1 MVDRTELQQKARLVE
16 SHRQHLEELQKRM
29 EDVSAVVSE
38 HQITAEILNR
48 LSKMS
53 ESGTASAHITIGSG
67 VTLNYQHSE
76 QQTGTALV
84 DLGGGIFAEREW
96 QDAANIIEK
105 RKDDFI
111 QIHESLLTQAG
122 SIEQRLGTLASE
134 FNAAAEKLQSQ
145 NQIDTETQSPTS
157 EPPKSQKSQPKTQK
171 RRRGSRFGGELT
183 LDD

>member
-1 MVDRTELQQKARLVE
+1 MVDRSELQQKARLVE

-29 EDVSAVVSE
+29 EDVSAVVAE

-48 LSKMS
+48 LSNMAEEGK
-53 ESGTASAHITIGSG
+53 ASAHVTIGSG
-67 VTLNYQHSE
+67 VTLNYKHE
-76 QQTGTALV
+76 GKKTGTALI

-134 FNAAAEKLQSQ
+134 FNTAAEKLQSL
-145 NQIDTETQSPTS
+145 NQAPEAKPIEHSKTENL
-157 EPPKSQKSQPKTQK
+157 EPKPQK

>member
-1 MVDRTELQQKARLVE
+1 MVDRSELQQKARLVE

-29 EDVSAVVSE
+29 EDVSAVVAE

-48 LSKMS
+48 LSNMAEEGK
-53 ESGTASAHITIGSG
+53 ASAHVTIGSG
-67 VTLNYQHSE
+67 VTLNYKHE
-76 QQTGTALV
+76 GKKTGTALI

-134 FNAAAEKLQSQ
+134 FNTAAEKLQSL
-145 NQIDTETQSPTS
+145 NQAPEAKPIEQSKTENLETKP
-157 EPPKSQKSQPKTQK
+157 QK

>member
-1 MVDRTELQQKARLVE
+1 MVDRSELQQKARLVE

-53 ESGTASAHITIGSG
+53 EEGEASAHITIGSG
-67 VTLNYQHSE
+67 VTLNYKHE
-76 QQTGTALV
+76 GKKTGTALI

-96 QDAANIIEK
+96 QDAANIIDK

-111 QIHESLLTQAG
+111 KIHESLLTQAG

-134 FNAAAEKLQSQ
+134 FNAAAEKLQTQ
-145 NQIDTETQSPTS
+145 NQTASESTPT
-157 EPPKSQKSQPKTQK
+157 EPPKPEKSESKPKK
-171 RRRGSRFGGELT
+171 RRRGSGFGGELT

>member
-1 MVDRTELQQKARLVE
+1 MVDRSELQQKARLVE

-29 EDVSAVVSE
+29 EDVSAVVAE

-48 LSKMS
+48 LSNMAEEGK
-53 ESGTASAHITIGSG
+53 ASAHVTIGSG
-67 VTLNYQHSE
+67 VTLNYKHE
-76 QQTGTALV
+76 GKKTGTALI

-134 FNAAAEKLQSQ
+134 FNAAAEKLQSL
-145 NQIDTETQSPTS
+145 NQAPEAKPVEASKTENS
-157 EPPKSQKSQPKTQK
+157 ESKPQK

>member
-1 MVDRTELQQKARLVE
+1 MVDRSELQQKARLVE

-29 EDVSAVVSE
+29 EDVSAVVAE

-48 LSKMS
+48 LSNMAEEGK
-53 ESGTASAHITIGSG
+53 ASAHVTIGSG
-67 VTLNYQHSE
+67 VTLNYKHE
-76 QQTGTALV
+76 GKKTGTALI

-134 FNAAAEKLQSQ
+134 FNAAAEKLQSL
-145 NQIDTETQSPTS
+145 NQAPEAKPVETSKTENS
-157 EPPKSQKSQPKTQK
+157 ESKPQK

>member
-1 MVDRTELQQKARLVE
+1 MVDRSELQQKARLVE

-29 EDVSAVVSE
+29 EDVSAVVAE

-48 LSKMS
+48 LSNMAEEGK
-53 ESGTASAHITIGSG
+53 ASAHVTIGSG
-67 VTLNYQHSE
+67 VTLNYKHE
-76 QQTGTALV
+76 GRKTGTALI

-134 FNAAAEKLQSQ
+134 FNTAAEKLQSL
-145 NQIDTETQSPTS
+145 NQAPEAKPIEHSKTENS
-157 EPPKSQKSQPKTQK
+157 EPKPQK

>member
-1 MVDRTELQQKARLVE
+1 MVDRSELQQKARLVE

-29 EDVSAVVSE
+29 EDVSAVVAE

-48 LSKMS
+48 LSNMAEEGK
-53 ESGTASAHITIGSG
+53 ASAHVTIGSG
-67 VTLNYQHSE
+67 VTLNYKHE
-76 QQTGTALV
+76 GKKTGTALI

-134 FNAAAEKLQSQ
+134 FNTAAEKLQSL
-145 NQIDTETQSPTS
+145 NQAPEAKPIEQSKTENL
-157 EPPKSQKSQPKTQK
+157 EPKPQK

>member
-1 MVDRTELQQKARLVE
+1 
-16 SHRQHLEELQKRM
+16 M
-29 EDVSAVVSE
+29 EDVSAVVAE

-48 LSKMS
+48 LSNMAEEGK
-53 ESGTASAHITIGSG
+53 ASAHVTIGSG
-67 VTLNYQHSE
+67 VTLNYKHE
-76 QQTGTALV
+76 GKKTGTALI

-134 FNAAAEKLQSQ
+134 FNAAAEKLQSL
-145 NQIDTETQSPTS
+145 NQAPEAKPVETSKTGNS
-157 EPPKSQKSQPKTQK
+157 ESKPQK